1 MLSETEAEDEVI
13 FFTETFVIMLEEI
26 VIKAARATQT
36 QDSNPDV
43 CGSWRFKFE
52 AGYIM
57 VFIQC
62 DRKYLRERCWQSL
75 VSCSHDFLQ
84 EQEEPCIALW
94 NTIQYVI

>member
-43 CGSWRFKFE
+43 CGS
-52 AGYIM
+52 
-57 VFIQC
+57 
-62 DRKYLRERCWQSL
+62 
-75 VSCSHDFLQ
+75 
-84 EQEEPCIALW
+84 
-94 NTIQYVI
+94 